1 MYTLWYIIQPGA
13 TLSIIHWYILISVH
27 ESVVTLHCLH
37 FILHFKLLL
46 SQGNS
51 KLQCVWKTAI
61 LTFCTQNFSYYILFI
76 LHTSLL
82 SKRNGTNCCFWLQTH
97 FSCYH
102 YYLLT
107 TKSGGG
113 GLVKNNTFFFQTK
126 VTDIVSL
133 KMKKLSRSYLFYFT
147 IVLSHW
153 DFSYGNNTQSQIF
166 NNFCTVNHLH
176 NAIL

>member
-13 TLSIIHWYILISVH
+13 TMSIIHWYILISVH

-126 VTDIVSL
+126 FTDIVSL
-133 KMKKLSRSYLFYFT
+133 KMETVKILFILFYNC
-147 IVLSHW
+147 IVSLGFLLW
-153 DFSYGNNTQSQIF
+153 E
-166 NNFCTVNHLH
+166 
-176 NAIL
+176 